1 MKDFIIISC
10 RRPSLCQ
17 GIGKSWKRGHLY
29 YFLMG
34 EKLWGRWCKL
44 EFKNSIGLWALALR
58 QYLIIQLLLSTCLNS
73 MTNIVSFPNNIVFMY
88 VEIALHILLDK
99 GIRYWHIVR
108 RNSWTII
115 DLLSVHLELKQR
127 MKNWIY
133 WCNLGIKC
141 PYKQRYIAGSAR
153 WSTKPLY

>member
-1 MKDFIIISC
+1 MKGFMIISC

-17 GIGKSWKRGHLY
+17 GHRQIVEKRTYILFPNGWK
-29 YFLMG
+29 M
-34 EKLWGRWCKL
+34 WGRWCKL

-58 QYLIIQLLLSTCLNS
+58 QSLIIQLLLRTCLNS
-73 MTNIVSFPNNIVFMY
+73 MTNIVSFPNNIVFMC

-153 WSTKPLY
+153 CSTKPLY